1 MKKILLIIL
10 LVLGFNFE
18 SFNALYLNTQEYIHF
33 RQINNHSF
41 KVGEKLT
48 YRLHYGIIDAGEAVL
63 EVQESKI
70 KAKGRNLFKVVGV
83 GRSIRA
89 FDWFF
94 KVRDR
99 YESYIDTESIIPWF
113 FIRRVNEGGYKI
125 KQDYTLHQDL
135 QFVDDGKN
143 KIKTPENVQDML
155 SAYYY
160 ARTLDFESAEIGDI
174 FEFNTIVDEEIFP
187 LKIKFLGREEI
198 KIRRG
203 RYKALKFCPI
213 IQTGRIFQK
222 EEDLTVWISDDKN
235 KIPLCGKAKILF
247 GSIKLELVKYE
258 GLLNP
263 IAKL

>member
-1 MKKILLIIL
+1 MKKILMLIVLII
-10 LVLGFNFE
+10 GFNYKTY
-18 SFNALYLNTQEYIHF
+18 NASYANNQEYLHF
-33 RQINNHSF
+33 RKIKNDSF
-41 KVGEKLT
+41 KIGEKLT
-48 YRLHYGIIDAGEAVL
+48 YRMHYGIIDAGEAVL

-70 KAKGRNLFKVVGV
+70 RAKGRKLFKVVGI

-113 FIRRVNEGGYKI
+113 FIRRVNEGGFKI

-135 QFVDDGKN
+135 KYVDDGET
-143 KIKTPENVQDML
+143 KIKTPENIQDML

-160 ARTLDFESAEIGDI
+160 ARTLDFQSAEIGDT

-198 KIRRG
+198 KIRSG
-203 RYKALKFCPI
+203 KYKALKFCPI
-213 IQTGRIFQK
+213 IQTGRVFKK

-235 KIPLCGKAKILF
+235 KIPLYGKAKILF
-247 GSIKLELVKYE
+247 GSIKLEVVKYE

>member
-1 MKKILLIIL
+1 MKKLLLI
-10 LVLGFNFE
+10 VLIVIGLHYE
-18 SFNALYLNTQEYIHF
+18 SFNALYINNQEYLHF
-33 RQINNHSF
+33 RQINNESF

-70 KAKGRNLFKVVGV
+70 KAKGRNLFKVVGI

-113 FIRRVNEGGYKI
+113 FIRRVNEGGFKI

-135 QFVDDGKN
+135 QYVDDGKT
-143 KIKTPENVQDML
+143 KIKTPENIQDML

-160 ARTLDFESAEIGDI
+160 ARTLDFQTAEIGDI
-174 FEFNTIVDEEIFP
+174 FEFNTIVDEEVFP
-187 LKIKFLGREEI
+187 LKIKFLGRQEI
-198 KIRRG
+198 KIRSG
-203 RYKALKFCPI
+203 KYKTLKFCPI

-258 GLLNP
+258 ELLNP

>member
-1 MKKILLIIL
+1 MKKLLLIIL
-10 LVLGFNFE
+10 IVTGLNFE
-18 SFNALYLNTQEYIHF
+18 SFNALHINNQEYLHF
-33 RQINNHSF
+33 RKIKNESF

-70 KAKGRNLFKVVGV
+70 KAKGRDLFKVVGV

-135 QFVDDGKN
+135 QFVDDGNN
-143 KIKTPENVQDML
+143 KINTPKNIQDML

-160 ARTLDFESAEIGDI
+160 ARTLDFQSAEIGDI

-198 KIRRG
+198 KIRTG
-203 RYKALKFCPI
+203 KYKALKFCPI
-213 IQTGRIFQK
+213 IQTGRVFQK

-247 GSIKLELVKYE
+247 GSIKLEVIKYE

>member
-203 RYKALKFCPI
+203 KYKALKFCPI

-222 EEDLTVWISDDKN
+222 EEDLTIWISDDKN